1 MALNLHISLSKI
13 DMRLIIVHIERFSFE
28 CCYLVSLESTDLV
41 DIRILLLCVRLLSL
55 YLLVLGLFEQ
65 YLFKLFVQSLYLLF

>member
-13 DMRLIIVHIERFSFE
+13 DMQLIIVHIERFSLE

-41 DIRILLLCVRLLSL
+41 DIRILLLCMKLLSL
-55 YLLVLGLFEQ
+55 YLLVLGLFEK
-65 YLFKLFVQSLYLLF
+65 YLFELFVQNLYFLF